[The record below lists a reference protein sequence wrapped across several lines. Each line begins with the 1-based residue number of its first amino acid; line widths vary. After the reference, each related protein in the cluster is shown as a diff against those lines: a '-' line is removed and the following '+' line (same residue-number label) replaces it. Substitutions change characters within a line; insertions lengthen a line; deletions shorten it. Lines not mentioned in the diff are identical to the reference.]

1 MYVYRDIEIVNWLP
15 DMLTYFQHPCPA
27 PHVLCIQFSLPDDVL
42 HDWLFQLHC
51 VTVYIYIYIY
61 IYICVCVHLF
71 QPNFTCIYVC
81 ILHCTFLYYYH
92 QPPLPLSGMGMMDD
106 VFISAK
112 PYTKVCI

>member
-61 IYICVCVHLF
+61 IYVCVY
-71 QPNFTCIYVC
+71 IYFNL
-81 ILHCTFLYYYH
+81 ILHVYMSVYFIAHSCIIITSLLFLFR
-92 QPPLPLSGMGMMDD
+92 
-106 VFISAK
+106 V
-112 PYTKVCI
+112 